1 MSEILTKEL
10 IQLNASASSKE
21 DAIIKAGNLLVN
33 AGRVHPEYVN
43 GMLEREKTMST
54 YVGNGVAIPHGQ
66 FGDLNLVM
74 QTGISVLQVP
84 AGVEW
89 DEGNK
94 AYLILGIASHGDDHI
109 QVLANL
115 AEVLENEDT
124 AQLLAQTDD
133 PEIIL
138 KYLNKPVEEE

>member
-1 MSEILTKEL
+1 MSEILTKDL
-10 IQLNASASSKE
+10 IQLNVTANSKE

-33 AGRVHPEYVN
+33 AGRVLPEYVN

-133 PEIIL
+133 PKIIL